1 METRALEI
9 IRCAK
14 VMELNIKDPNVQ
26 SCIIAT
32 LMCPG
37 IHENNLGMILSSA
50 YSNSS
55 QSQVFILAI
64 QQTHEYQR
72 LRIKLQEL
80 MSTT

>member
-1 METRALEI
+1 MEARALEI

-14 VMELNIKDPNVQ
+14 LMELNIKDPNVQ

-50 YSNSS
+50 YSS

>member
-1 METRALEI
+1 MEARALEI

-50 YSNSS
+50 YSS

>member
-1 METRALEI
+1 MEARALEI

-14 VMELNIKDPNVQ
+14 LMELNIKDPNVQ

-50 YSNSS
+50 YRS